1 MLILVNTD
9 HNVLGQEGLASRVEQ
24 DVMTILKRFSDYVTR
39 VEVHLSDDL
48 SGKHKSP
55 GKKCVMEARLAG
67 RAPLAVDHH
76 GDSVKKSYDGAARK
90 LLRLLQ
96 STTERQKARKRASGR
111 GGAAV
116 AEAEEV

>member
-1 MLILVNTD
+1 MQILVTTD

-24 DVMTILKRFSDYVTR
+24 DVMNVLARFADDVTR
-39 VEVHLSDDL
+39 VVVHLSDDL

-90 LLRLLQ
+90 LLRLLT
-96 STTERQKARKRASGR
+96 STTERRKAHKRAATR
-111 GGAAV
+111 GVVV
-116 AEAEEV
+116 AEEG

>member
-9 HNVLGQEGLASRVEQ
+9 HNVLAQEGLAGRVEQ
-24 DVMTILKRFSDYVTR
+24 DVMAILGRFSEDVTR
-39 VEVHLSDDL
+39 VEVHLSDDQ

-96 STTERQKARKRASGR
+96 STTERRKARKRPTR
-111 GGAAV
+111 GGA
-116 AEAEEV
+116 ELLDS

>member
-24 DVMTILKRFSDYVTR
+24 DVTSILKRFADYVTR

-76 GDSVKKSYDGAARK
+76 GDSVKKSYDGAACNSFRCN
-90 LLRLLQ
+90 RPPNAVRPTSAQ
-96 STTERQKARKRASGR
+96 MTR
-111 GGAAV
+111 GVV
-116 AEAEEV
+116 AEEI

>member
-1 MLILVNTD
+1 MQILVNTD

-24 DVMTILKRFSDYVTR
+24 DVMSVLGRFADDVTR
-39 VEVHLSDDL
+39 VVVHLSDDL

-96 STTERQKARKRASGR
+96 TTTERRKARKRVSTR
-111 GGAAV
+111 SAAV
-116 AEAEEV
+116 AEQG